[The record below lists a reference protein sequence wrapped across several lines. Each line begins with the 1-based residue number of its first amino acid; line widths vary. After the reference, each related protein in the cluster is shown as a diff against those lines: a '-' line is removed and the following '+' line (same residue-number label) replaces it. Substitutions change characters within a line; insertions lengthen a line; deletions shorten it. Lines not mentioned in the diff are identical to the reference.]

1 MRMNL
6 IIPPPIVGL
15 LTAGLMW
22 VFHYGFQDWD
32 INTVSLNYLGYL
44 FALLGIL
51 IEVWSVARFFKV
63 KTTINPLKP
72 ERSNHLVTNGLF
84 QYSRNPMYVGMLS
97 VLLGFG
103 LWLGN
108 PVSLL
113 ALFGFVA
120 YLTEF
125 QIKPEESILLENFG
139 EEYRQYQTQVR
150 RWV

>member
-1 MRMNL
+1 MNL

-15 LTAGLMW
+15 ITAAFMW

-32 INTVSLNYLGYL
+32 INSVSLNYLGYL
-44 FALLGIL
+44 FVLVGIL
-51 IEVWSVARFFKV
+51 IDVLSILRFIKV

-72 ERSNHLVTNGLF
+72 ERSNQLVTDGLF
-84 QYSRNPMYVGMLS
+84 QYSRNPMYVGMFS

-108 PVSLL
+108 PVGLL
-113 ALFGFVA
+113 PLIGFVG
-120 YLTEF
+120 YITEF
-125 QIKPEESILLENFG
+125 QIKPEERILLEKFG
-139 EEYRQYQTQVR
+139 EEYRLYQTQVR